1 VSVTD
6 DEWVAEMRRPGAG
19 WLAFAGAVLVLGGL
33 RRILNAL
40 WAFKYDDEIGE
51 EVQTVLFEND
61 LAAWGWVWLI
71 LGIALVVAGFMVV
84 QGAQWARWFGIVAA
98 SLWALLN
105 YTWVFVQPFWA
116 LFSVFLAML
125 VIYALVNY
133 ATRPP
138 TTTGPDRG

>member
-1 VSVTD
+1 MSVTD
-6 DEWVAEMRRPGAG
+6 DNWVAEMRRPGAG
-19 WLAFAGAVLVLGGL
+19 WLAFAGAMLVLGGL
-33 RRILNAL
+33 LRILDAL

-61 LAAWGWVWLI
+61 LAAWGWVWLL

-98 SLWALLN
+98 SVWALLN

-116 LFSVFLAML
+116 LFSVFLAIL
-125 VIYALVNY
+125 VIYALVTY
-133 ATRPP
+133 GSRP
-138 TTTGPDRG
+138 TGTVPDRG